1 MKKFKEIIFFLS
13 ILFFSN
19 HLNANIEIK
28 FKIGDDII
36 TNIDILNEKII

>member
-13 ILFFSN
+13 ILFFLKN
-19 HLNANIEIK
+19 LNANIEIK

-36 TNIDILNEKII
+36 TNIES